1 MKQCHDCPYIHA
13 RAGDEVISAMGNGLM
28 EMFPHLEIN
37 VNPRNAHCCHDYPLE
52 ECQGH
57 IKLMVENKCINE
69 IIKPGTVKV
78 RLL

>member
-13 RAGDEVISAMGNGLM
+13 RSTDEVISTMHPEDM

-37 VNPRNAHCCHDYPLE
+37 VNPRNAQACHRNPLE

-57 IKLMVENKCINE
+57 IKLMVENRCINE
-69 IIKPGTVKV
+69 IIKPGTMKVK
-78 RLL
+78 LL